1 MNPLLILV
9 TTAALGVEV
18 GWQPLAEGGHEYTI
32 QIEPQ
37 LLGILQR
44 GGEEITSEVPP
55 GLDVRRYRIT
65 VGTGKLAR
73 DAGEPT
79 PAAAPAAEPAPP
91 EPAPAAPAE
100 PTPGDPYGT
109 RPGDEP
115 PPPEPAESN
124 SAAPTFPDNDPF
136 DTSAPPSEPP
146 ANAQPGAS
154 LPNATADPRAQAPAK
169 LPDGDAS
176 EPIRPAN
183 YDARDPDK
191 AAQAQPETTNRPE
204 LQGEAAAKP
213 WTALLVSVALLCCS
227 LGANFFLGWNLWD
240 ARSRYRD
247 AVAKFRTAGT

>member
-9 TTAALGVEV
+9 TTAALGIEV

-37 LLGILQR
+37 LLGILQK

-79 PAAAPAAEPAPP
+79 PAAAPAAEPGPP
-91 EPAPAAPAE
+91 EPAAPVE
-100 PTPGDPYGT
+100 PTRTDPYGT

-115 PPPEPAESN
+115 PPREPAPAEN
-124 SAAPTFPDNDPF
+124 APDAPTFPANDPF
-136 DTSAPPSEPP
+136 DTSAPPAEPP
-146 ANAQPGAS
+146 ANVEPGATV
-154 LPNATADPRAQAPAK
+154 PGTAADPRAQAPAK

-176 EPIRPAN
+176 APIRPAT

-191 AAQAQPETTNRPE
+191 AAQAQSETTNKPQ
-204 LQGEAAAKP
+204 LQGAPAAKP
-213 WTALLVSVALLCCS
+213 WTVLLVSVALLCCS

-240 ARSRYRD
+240 ARTRYRD
-247 AVAKFRTAGT
+247 AVAKFRTAGA